1 MMTYSTLTIRRFTL
15 PLAAMLLAMAI
26 GLRPAHCLAATAY
39 KQVDLIAVL
48 QSDSPPSEKAIT
60 CKRLAIYGDGKAAPA
75 LAPLLADMELASWAR
90 IALEAIPDPAC
101 DAVLREAA
109 GKLKG
114 RLLIGTINSIGVRRD
129 EKAIPVLA
137 GKLADADADVASAA
151 AVALGHIGSDAAVK
165 PLPPLLTKAP
175 AKVRPAVA
183 EACIL
188 AAEKR
193 LSEKNFSEALALYSA
208 VRSAK
213 VSKQKSL
220 EATRGAIL
228 AMQSDG
234 IPLLAEQLKSKDK
247 DIFSIGL
254 RTAREIPGPAVAK
267 ALLAELKESGSDARR
282 QTNLLLAL
290 AERGDPEALP
300 VAMKMAEEGERKARL
315 MAVNIL
321 KKLGNPAAAGTLMK
335 LMAQDDAELAL
346 AAKRVLMRLPGKEI
360 DSAIAVMLKDPKPE
374 ARSQAINMIMQ
385 RKTAG
390 MVPTLIKVAQTDS
403 EQVRVAAIK
412 ALGKLC
418 GVDQLQDLLGL
429 LVKGKSADEIQA
441 AERAVTS
448 VCMRSSKIQ
457 TGDVIILKAM
467 YGDLPKGKKAD
478 VTRKVLAMVK
488 DGKLEIEASNSNFG
502 DAAPSTVKSLQV
514 DYKVAGRVNSKSVK
528 EGGTVTLVTRSV
540 DPACTDAVL
549 AALPGAKLEP
559 KKALLRILRA
569 FGGQSALKAI
579 RIAATD
585 SNSEIK
591 ESALRALFEWPSPD
605 ALPDLAKLAKSAE
618 SETFKILAL
627 RGYVRLIQVENAPA
641 GKKLASLKDAASLV
655 KRDEE
660 MKIVLAAMGTVPTVD
675 ALECV
680 TPHLEKPALKEEAAA
695 AVVGIAEQIPAPRP
709 PAVTKALG
717 AAAKATRNQQTAKR
731 AKALLK

>member
-1 MMTYSTLTIRRFTL
+1 
-15 PLAAMLLAMAI
+15 MLLAMAL
-26 GLRPAHCLAATAY
+26 GLRPAHCVAAAAY
-39 KQVDLIAVL
+39 KQADLIAVL

-60 CKRLAIYGDGKAAPA
+60 CKRLAIYGDGKAVPA
-75 LAPLLADMELASWAR
+75 LAPLLADIQLASWAR
-90 IALEAIPDPAC
+90 IALEAIPDPAA
-101 DAVLREAA
+101 DAALREAA

-183 EACIL
+183 EGCIL

-193 LSEKNFSEALALYSA
+193 LSEKNFSEALVLYNA

-220 EATRGAIL
+220 EAIRGAIL
-228 AMQSDG
+228 AMQSEG

-254 RTAREIPGPAVAK
+254 RTAREIPGPATAK
-267 ALLAELKESGSDARR
+267 ALLAELKQSDPQR
-282 QTNLLLAL
+282 QAKLLLAL

-300 VAMKMAEEGERKARL
+300 VAIQMAEEGEQKARL

-321 KKLGNPAAAGTLMK
+321 RKLGNPAAAGTLMK
-335 LMAQDDAELAL
+335 LMTKDDAELAL

-360 DSAIAVMLKDPKPE
+360 DSAIAVMLKDQKPE

-418 GVDQLQDLLGL
+418 GVDQLQALLGL
-429 LVKGKSADEIQA
+429 LAKGKSADDIQA

-448 VCMRSSKIQ
+448 VCMRSAKIA
-457 TGDVIILKAM
+457 TGNVVILKAM

-478 VTRKVLAMVK
+478 VTRKVLKMVG
-488 DGKLEIEASNSNFG
+488 DGKLEIEASNNNFG
-502 DAAPSTVKSLQV
+502 DPAPSTFKSLQI
-514 DYKVAGRVNSKSVK
+514 DYKVAGRVDSKTAK
-528 EGGTVTLVTRSV
+528 EGETITIAARAV
-540 DPACTDAVL
+540 DPACTEAVL
-549 AALPGAKLEP
+549 AALPGAPLEP

-579 RIAATD
+579 RIASTD
-585 SNSEIK
+585 ANSEIR
-591 ESALRALFEWPSPD
+591 ESALRALFEWPSAD
-605 ALPDLAKLAKSAE
+605 ALPDLAKLARNAP

-627 RGYVRLIQVENAPA
+627 RGYIRLIQEQDAPV
-641 GKKLASLKDAASLV
+641 GKKVTALKDASSLA
-655 KRDEE
+655 KRTEE
-660 MKIVLAAMGTVPTVD
+660 KKILLAALGTVPAVE
-675 ALECV
+675 ALTLV
-680 TPHLEKPALKEEAAA
+680 MPHLENPALKEEAAA
-695 AVVGIAEQIPAPRP
+695 AVVGIAEKIRAPRP
-709 PAVTKALG
+709 PAVTEALG